1 MKKIVKLTESELTK
15 LIQQIIIEA
24 DEKEEKYEKGK
35 SGVRAARSRA
45 DFEATPKEGDIMKD
59 LFGKYSDDIP
69 PIVVRYI
76 RKMGK
81 KALTK
86 RLINLNMID
95 PETVIDEFDLGEK

>member
-1 MKKIVKLTESELTK
+1 M
-15 LIQQIIIEA
+15 
-24 DEKEEKYEKGK
+24 DN
-35 SGVRAARSRA
+35 
-45 DFEATPKEGDIMKD
+45 
-59 LFGKYSDDIP
+59 LFGKYSEDIP
-69 PIVVRYI
+69 PIVVRYL

>member
-69 PIVVRYI
+69 PIVVRYL

>member
-24 DEKEEKYEKGK
+24 DEKEEKYEKGR
-35 SGVRAARSRA
+35 SGVRAARSKA
-45 DFEATPKEGDIMKD
+45 DYTPTPKESDIMSD

-69 PIVVRYI
+69 PIVVRYL

>member
-1 MKKIVKLTESELTK
+1 MKKIVKLTESDLAK
-15 LIQQIIIEA
+15 LIERIIIEA

-45 DFEATPKEGDIMKD
+45 DFDPTPKEGDIMKD

-69 PIVVRYI
+69 PIVVRYL

>member
-24 DEKEEKYEKGK
+24 DEKEEKYETGK

-69 PIVVRYI
+69 PIVVRYL

>member
-15 LIQQIIIEA
+15 LVQKILIEA

-35 SGVRAARSRA
+35 SGVRAARSKA
-45 DFEATPKEGDIMKD
+45 DYTPTPKESDIMD
-59 LFGKYSDDIP
+59 NLFGKYSEDIP
-69 PIVVRYI
+69 PIVVRYL

-81 KALTK
+81 KSLTK

>member
-1 MKKIVKLTESELTK
+1 MKKIKLTETELEK
-15 LIQQIIIEA
+15 IIQRVIIEA
-24 DEKEEKYEKGK
+24 EEDEKFEKGK

-45 DFEATPKEGDIMKD
+45 DFEPTPKEGDIMKD
-59 LFGKYSDDIP
+59 LFGKYQDDIP
-69 PIVVRYI
+69 PIVVRYL

-95 PETVIDEFDLGEK
+95 IDTVIDEFDIQN

>member
-45 DFEATPKEGDIMKD
+45 DFDPTPKESDIMSD
-59 LFGKYSDDIP
+59 LFGKYSEDIP
-69 PIVVRYI
+69 PIVVRYL